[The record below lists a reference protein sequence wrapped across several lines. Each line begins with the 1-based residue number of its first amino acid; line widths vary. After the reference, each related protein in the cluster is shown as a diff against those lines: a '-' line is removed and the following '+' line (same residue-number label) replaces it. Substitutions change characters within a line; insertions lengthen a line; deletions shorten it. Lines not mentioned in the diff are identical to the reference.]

1 MNCQKNCTICNH
13 PLHEEIDEM
22 KKAGKTLRE
31 IVDVVSTKSDI
42 KTNVASL
49 SRHFAKKREFVSA
62 EVQRLE
68 IENLK
73 REATD
78 ILTYQKW
85 TNKLLDRTFTRIW
98 EHFDNMNIDISDLER
113 LAKLRV
119 LLKEGD
125 STVGDNIID
134 VFDQAAKKYN
144 INVDQGLLFETEPK
158 SPIKNAVDV
167 EVSPLPCTQ
176 G

>member
-1 MNCQKNCTICNH
+1 MICQQNCSICKH
-13 PLHEEIDEM
+13 PLLEEINEM
-22 KKAGKTLRE
+22 KKAGKTLRD
-31 IVDVVSTKSDI
+31 IVTFIDDKSDTKI
-42 KTNVASL
+42 TNASL
-49 SRHFAKKREFVSA
+49 SRHYAKKREIVSA
-62 EVQRLE
+62 EVNKME

-125 STVGDNIID
+125 SSIGDNIID

-144 INVDQGLLFETEPK
+144 INVDQGLLFQTEPK
-158 SPIKNAVDV
+158 NPIKNAIDV
-167 EVSPLPCTQ
+167 EISPLPCNQ